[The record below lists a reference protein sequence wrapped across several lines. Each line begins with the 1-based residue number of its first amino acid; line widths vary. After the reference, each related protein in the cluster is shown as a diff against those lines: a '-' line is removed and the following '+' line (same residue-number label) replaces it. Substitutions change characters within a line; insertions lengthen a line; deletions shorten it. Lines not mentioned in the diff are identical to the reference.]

1 MTHTTSGIV
10 LRTVKYG
17 ETSVIATIYT
27 SKFGLQSY
35 LVNGV
40 RKSSAKGSK
49 AIMLQPAALLDLEVY
64 HSDLKNLQRIKE
76 LSWAHLYQ
84 QLYNDVVRNSVATF
98 MVELLTKV
106 FRQPESNEDL
116 YLFIEDAFLSVDQSA
131 PEVTANFAIWFALQL
146 PQFFGL
152 QLQEAPAA
160 LIKGDSLYLDLMAGQ
175 FTTEQPQH
183 PQYLEGE
190 WALIIA
196 DLLKVM
202 QPTEL
207 AEFKLKKEARRT
219 LLHALL
225 QFYQYHFQDFGTMR
239 SLKIMQE
246 VLDVS

>member
-40 RKSSAKGSK
+40 RKATAKGGK
-49 AIMLQPAALLDLEVY
+49 AIMLQPAALLQLEVY
-64 HSDLKNLQRIKE
+64 HSELKNLQRIKE
-76 LSWAHLYQ
+76 ISWAHIYRE
-84 QLYNDVVRNSVATF
+84 LYNDVVRNSIATF
-98 MVELLTKV
+98 LIELLTKV
-106 FRQPESNEDL
+106 FRQPETNEDL
-116 YLFIEDAFLSVDQSA
+116 YLFIEDAFLSVDRCA
-131 PEVTANFAIWFALQL
+131 PDVTANFAIWFSLQL

-152 QLQEAPAA
+152 QLQEATPAI
-160 LIKGDSLYLDLMAGQ
+160 LKGDSLYLDMIAGQ
-175 FTTEQPQH
+175 FTNTLPQH

-246 VLDVS
+246 VLG